1 MDTEQRRQQ
10 LLALLKKEKEPIT
23 GAELSREL
31 DVSRQVIV
39 QDVAVLRAR
48 QENIMA
54 TPQGY
59 LLLEPGFH
67 SRPKRTLVC
76 RHQYEDIDK
85 ELRLIVENGGVV
97 IDVVVEHQL
106 YGELKAPL
114 MIRTAKDV
122 DDFMKKME
130 TTKAKPLSNLTGG
143 VHLHTVE
150 ADTEEALDAIE
161 KKLKEAGVLVSR
173 IDKGD
178 ALV

>member
-1 MDTEQRRQQ
+1 MDTEERRQQ
-10 LLALLKKEKEPIT
+10 LLALLQKAKGPIT
-23 GAELSREL
+23 GAELSQQL
-31 DVSRQVIV
+31 KVSRQIIV

-59 LLLEPGFH
+59 LLLEPSFD

-85 ELRLIVENGGVV
+85 ELRLIVETGGVV

-114 MIRTAKDV
+114 MIRTTNDV
-122 DDFMKKME
+122 DEFMKKME
-130 TTKAKPLSNLTGG
+130 TTKAKPLSHLTGG

-150 ADTEEALDAIE
+150 ADSEEILDDIE
-161 KKLKEAGVLVSR
+161 KKLKKAGVLVSR
-173 IDKGD
+173 IDKRD